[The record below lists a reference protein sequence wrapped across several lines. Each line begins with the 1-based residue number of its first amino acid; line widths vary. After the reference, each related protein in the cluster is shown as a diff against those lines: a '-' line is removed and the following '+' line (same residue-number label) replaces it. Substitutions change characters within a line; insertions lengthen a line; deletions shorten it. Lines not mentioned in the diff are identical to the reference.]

1 MVRPSPGLMWGA
13 VRKAAR
19 ESLGRSLHFAH
30 SDLGDMALFEE
41 ASGFGVKAAE
51 LVLAKLG
58 TRAASWL

>member
-1 MVRPSPGLMWGA
+1 MWGA